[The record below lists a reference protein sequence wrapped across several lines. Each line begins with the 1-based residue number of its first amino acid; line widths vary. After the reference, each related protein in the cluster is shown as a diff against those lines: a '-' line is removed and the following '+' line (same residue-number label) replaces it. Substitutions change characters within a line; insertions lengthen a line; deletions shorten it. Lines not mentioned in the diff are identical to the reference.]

1 MLLSGS
7 ILILKVH
14 LLQITLPTS
23 YEYNLLI
30 VQVHFYRMIT
40 FAKTKYLNFIL
51 AFAAAFILGLTKAG
65 LKGTSI
71 LAVVL
76 LALVYG
82 TKASTGIMLPL
93 LMLGDILAVLYYKR
107 HVKWNYLF
115 KYLPAIIFGVMIA
128 VNVGKNLDEES
139 FKFWMALIIF
149 LSVFIMLWREI
160 NKNTVIPNTWLFAG
174 PIGLATGFSTMIGNL
189 AGGFANLFFL
199 STGLPK
205 KEIIGTSAWLFMI
218 INVFKLPFHIFSWQ
232 TITVDSLMI
241 NLYLFPGILLG
252 FYIGIKVVEKI
263 NEKQFRY
270 FLIGMTA
277 LGAIM
282 IIIK

>member
-1 MLLSGS
+1 M
-7 ILILKVH
+7 
-14 LLQITLPTS
+14 
-23 YEYNLLI
+23 
-30 VQVHFYRMIT
+30 
-40 FAKTKYLNFIL
+40 
-51 AFAAAFILGLTKAG
+51 AFSAAFILGLTKAG

-76 LALVYG
+76 LALAYG

-93 LMLGDILAVLYYKR
+93 LILGDILAVLYYKR

-115 KYLPAIIFGVMIA
+115 KYLPAIVVGIIIA
-128 VNVGKNLDEES
+128 VYIGKDLNEEQ

-149 LSVFIMLWREI
+149 LSVVIMLWKERSS
-160 NKNTVIPNTWLFAG
+160 NTVVPNTWLFAG
-174 PIGLATGFSTMIGNL
+174 PVGLATGFSTMIGNL

-205 KEIIGTSAWLFMI
+205 NEIIGTSAWLFMI
-218 INVFKLPFHIFSWQ
+218 INLFKLPFHIFSWE
-232 TITVDSLMI
+232 TITMESLNI

-252 FYIGIKVVEKI
+252 FYIGIKLVKMI

-282 IIIK
+282 ILIK